1 MAYIKWIVS
10 IPQSAILNLFMKT
23 NARNLTLCIID
34 FKTIKKKKLMKGFD
48 FSSCWFSV
56 SLKSYFQS
64 YNKEICWDIFLK
76 VSVFSLICFY
86 LQFYHWFFW
95 TRFVTELSFL
105 VLLHNSS
112 LHQLLTPITTL
123 TQITLRE

>member
-34 FKTIKKKKLMKGFD
+34 FKTIKKKLMKGFD

-112 LHQLLTPITTL
+112 LHQLWTPITTL